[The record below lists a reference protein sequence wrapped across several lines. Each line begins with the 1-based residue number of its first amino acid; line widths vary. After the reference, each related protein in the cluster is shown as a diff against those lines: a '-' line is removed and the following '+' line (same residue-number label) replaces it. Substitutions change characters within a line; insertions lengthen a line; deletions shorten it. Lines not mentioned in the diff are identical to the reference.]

1 MRHFCAFQ
9 LTLKLIWYQN
19 DTKSILPNMNKDAA
33 NTPSLNRSY
42 NPVPALFI
50 GTRRVAQESTKM
62 NKFIIILRASPP
74 SGPSS
79 KSHHGRYSPPP
90 CPPSPLAS
98 LPPTMPD
105 VAVQKKRTVSVM
117 KAGRVT
123 RQASMFVE
131 LINALLFQSR
141 VCDCDCD
148 DRCS

>member
-1 MRHFCAFQ
+1 
-9 LTLKLIWYQN
+9 
-19 DTKSILPNMNKDAA
+19 MNKDAA

-131 LINALLFQSR
+131 FTMPFFFNLVSVTVTVI
-141 VCDCDCD
+141 